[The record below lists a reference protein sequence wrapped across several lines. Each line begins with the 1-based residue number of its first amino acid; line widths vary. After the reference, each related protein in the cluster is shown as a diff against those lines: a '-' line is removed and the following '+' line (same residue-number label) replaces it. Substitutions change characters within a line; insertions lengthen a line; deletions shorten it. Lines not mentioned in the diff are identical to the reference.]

1 MSRLRTRRILSIS
14 AANWVSPRLRLARP
28 VAGAAPAAVLP
39 LLLPALLPPPAA
51 SAAPASAPAAWAAD
65 AVAAAA
71 KPLEAACQTG
81 QLKRA

>member
-39 LLLPALLPPPAA
+39 PALPLLLAALLPPPAA
-51 SAAPASAPAAWAAD
+51 SAAPASAPAA
-65 AVAAAA
+65 
-71 KPLEAACQTG
+71 
-81 QLKRA
+81 